1 MSAKKSKQRRD
12 LNEEKYSEKFNTY
25 SLIHSIFF
33 LVVSNNI
40 LTPVKIKMQGVQA
53 YSTSI

>member
-1 MSAKKSKQRRD
+1 MSIQKSERNLD
-12 LNEEKYSEKFNTY
+12 EEKYSEKFTTY

-40 LTPVKIKMQGVQA
+40 LTPIKIKIQGVQA